1 MEISLNNR
9 KEVFDTDSITVS
21 EMLEIK
27 KFSFRMRLV
36 KINGKLIKKE
46 KYDTTIINDG
56 DNVKMLYLMS
66 GG

>member
-1 MEISLNNR
+1 MEIMLNNR
-9 KEVFDTDSITVS
+9 KEVFDTDSMTVS

-46 KYDTTIINDG
+46 KYDTTIINEG

>member
-9 KEVFDTDSITVS
+9 KEFFDTDSMTVT

-36 KINGKLIKKE
+36 KINGRLIKKE
-46 KYDTTIINDG
+46 KYDSTIINDG
-56 DNVKMLYLMS
+56 DNVIMLYLMS